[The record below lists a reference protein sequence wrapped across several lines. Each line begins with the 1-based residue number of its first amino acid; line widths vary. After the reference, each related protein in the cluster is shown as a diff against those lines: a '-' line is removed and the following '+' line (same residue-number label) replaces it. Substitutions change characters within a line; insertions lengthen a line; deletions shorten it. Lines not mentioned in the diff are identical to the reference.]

1 MTASVT
7 SAVEDAL
14 ADRLATVWDVLGTG
28 DGLAECASMLDVLTG
43 LIDVVR
49 ERRGHPAAWLLVVG
63 LTGAYPNPALVRSVR
78 RALEMKQPE
87 DAAVWLLHA
96 LAPLAMRAGNAAAR
110 LRVVTDRPLVDVSAT
125 AKSDFLTGI
134 QRVVRG
140 VVGQWDEQH
149 DVEFVAWT
157 SRGGAYR
164 ALLPA
169 ERARLLQSAV
179 GRYDASAR
187 THQGGDLEVVVPW
200 GVPVVLTEVPATA
213 LNDPLAAL
221 AEFSIASLR
230 LVGYDCIPIASA
242 ETVPLDEP
250 EKFGRYLELVK
261 HADRLAGIS
270 RTAATEFEAFAG
282 ALEAQ
287 GLTGPRISACPLPHS
302 ISVPGVTTGAED
314 ALPAPPRPVV
324 VSVGTVGRRKNQA
337 VLVEA
342 AELLWRESVDF
353 ELRIFGHL
361 GAERSPLTDLVPRL
375 RALGR
380 PLVLEPGVS
389 DARIARTLA
398 LARCLV
404 FPSLHEG
411 FGLPVAEALS
421 QGVPVITSDFGS
433 TRELAEGQGGLL
445 VDPEDVAAV
454 AGALRSLLGDDDL
467 HARLVA
473 EAAARP
479 ARTWTDYAH
488 DLWQVLVA

>member
-1 MTASVT
+1 MTPTVT
-7 SAVEDAL
+7 TSEVEDVL
-14 ADRLATVWDVLGTG
+14 AERMATVWDVLGAG
-28 DGLAECASMLDVLTG
+28 DGLSNCASMLDVLVG

-49 ERRGHPAAWLLVVG
+49 EKGGHPPAWLLIVG
-63 LTGAYPNPALVRSVR
+63 LTGAFPKPALVRSVR
-78 RALEMKQPE
+78 RALELKNSE

-96 LAPLAMRAGNAAAR
+96 LAPLAMREGNASAR
-110 LRVVTDRPLVDVSAT
+110 LRIVTDRPMVDVSST

-140 VVGQWDEQH
+140 VVSEWDAQH

-157 SRGGAYR
+157 ERGGAYR

-169 ERARLLQSAV
+169 ERARLLRSEV
-179 GRYDASAR
+179 GEYDASAQIL
-187 THQGGDLEVVVPW
+187 TGDGHEIVVPW

-213 LNDPLAAL
+213 LNDSLAAL

-230 LVGYDCIPIASA
+230 LVGYDCIPISSA
-242 ETVPLDEP
+242 ETVPLEEP

-270 RTAATEFEAFAG
+270 RAAAAEFEAFAR
-282 ALEAQ
+282 ALAAQ
-287 GLTGPRISACPLPHS
+287 GLPGPRITACPLPHS
-302 ISVPGVTTGAED
+302 ISVPTTEPIEGH
-314 ALPAPPRPVV
+314 PAPPLPIV
-324 VSVGTVGRRKNQA
+324 VSIGTVGRRKNQA

-342 AELLWRESVDF
+342 AEMLWREGVDF
-353 ELRIFGHL
+353 QLQIFGHL
-361 GAERSPLTDLVPRL
+361 GAERSPLTDLVPAL
-375 RALGR
+375 RAQGR

-389 DARIARTLA
+389 DARIARTLG
-398 LARCLV
+398 LARCLI

-421 QGVPVITSDFGS
+421 HGVPVITSDFGS
-433 TRELAEGQGGLL
+433 TRELAEGRGGLL
-445 VDPEDVAAV
+445 VDPTDVGAV
-454 AGALRSLLGDDDL
+454 AGALRALLGDDAL

-479 ARTWTDYAH
+479 ARTWTDYA
-488 DLWQVLVA
+488 DELWEVLIA